1 MPANPE
7 RGARGG
13 DVTGTTKTD
22 NQWSVGAAT
31 TVADASYEP
40 GYDLGGTLKDGGWS
54 ISAADIKQ
62 GYCSYGVAVGEG
74 RPAGMIGGSR
84 K

>member
-7 RGARGG
+7 RKARGG
-13 DVTGTTKTD
+13 DVTGETKTD
-22 NQWSVGAAT
+22 AQWSVGSAVS
-31 TVADASYEP
+31 VADASYEP
-40 GYDLGGTLKDGGWS
+40 GYELGGTLKDGGYS

-74 RPAGMIGGSR
+74 RPSGMIGG
-84 K
+84 KK